1 MGRFFLIILAL
12 QSTDKINAL
21 LQELYIKDLSL
32 PYYEIDYNVINKS
45 METKVCQFMGFITTF
60 FDYMSQFYALW
71 FAVLIKMIVKD
82 PIHKL

>member
-71 FAVLIKMIVKD
+71 FAVLIKMIIID

>member
-71 FAVLIKMIVKD
+71 FAVLIKMIIKD